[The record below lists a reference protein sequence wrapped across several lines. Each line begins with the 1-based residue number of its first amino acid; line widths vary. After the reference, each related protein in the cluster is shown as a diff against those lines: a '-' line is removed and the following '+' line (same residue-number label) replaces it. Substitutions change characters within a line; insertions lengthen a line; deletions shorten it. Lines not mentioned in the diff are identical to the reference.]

1 MLNKKILGYR
11 TSSILKNN
19 KAKRLSTNYKD
30 AGSIGII
37 YTSEDWGKHHIVK
50 EFKKSLEDDGKEVKV
65 LTLLPKGLENFEFL
79 FDFFTTKDISF
90 WGNFTAEQV
99 HKFVNATFD
108 YLFYLDTKSN
118 LLIKNILALSK
129 ARCRVGKYEETDSQ
143 FFELMINTRS
153 DSTSELVNEMYK
165 YTKILN

>member
-1 MLNKKILGYR
+1 MLNKKILSYK
-11 TSSILKNN
+11 TSSLLKSN
-19 KAKRLSTNYKD
+19 KAKRLSTNYQY
-30 AGSIGII
+30 AESIGII
-37 YTSEDWGKHHIVK
+37 YTSEDLEKHHIVK
-50 EFKKSLEDDGKEVKV
+50 DFKKSLEDDGKKVNV

-118 LLIKNILALSK
+118 LLIKNILAMSK
-129 ARCRVGKYEETDSQ
+129 AKCRVGKFDETDRQ
-143 FFELMINTRS
+143 FFELMIDTPSNSTR
-153 DSTSELVNEMYK
+153 ELVNEMYK